1 MPACEGPV
9 LAGGRGTSL
18 SGPNSSPRSEMNV
31 PAPPYVSPPDIAG
44 RAAAFFFFGG
54 AACEGAEVSHGRTR
68 QETESNAQ
76 KSRR

>member
-1 MPACEGPV
+1 
-9 LAGGRGTSL
+9 
-18 SGPNSSPRSEMNV
+18 MNV